1 MLAVA
6 LYNLWQRS
14 SSTQYARF
22 VPSDDCTCQN
32 CDRHIASALTA
43 HRAHRLDDDVGG
55 DIDEL
60 VFRPNPELL

>member
-14 SSTQYARF
+14 SSTQYARII
-22 VPSDDCTCQN
+22 PSDDYTCQN

-43 HRAHRLDDDVGG
+43 HRAHRLDVGG